1 MIEQNRIQR
10 VEEGKIQFT
19 NKGEVTEATK
29 DGEQIGAIPNDPR
42 LLQGYIMALNQLL
55 IKPLTVPQMVEFRQE
70 AGRIFE
76 QEGK

>member
-19 NKGEVTEATK
+19 NKGEVTEAIK

-42 LLQGYIMALNQLL
+42 LLQGYIMALNQFL
-55 IKPLTVPQMVEFRQE
+55 IKPLTVPQMVEFRQK
-70 AGRIFE
+70 AGQMFE
-76 QEGK
+76 QGGE